1 MLSNIIF
8 YSFITDGNS
17 GFHISLLRL
26 LLQRKCETFP
36 TFPQRSLW
44 RNAATSPTHLRAAV
58 GAPSA
63 HLVAKLGSFY
73 CRAAGNRPGNRN
85 NQCLEQKQEWFFIA
99 SLCMK
104 RFTPQQCYALG
115 RSSPHYSGQSLSSWY
130 DRIAKWY
137 STWWLHINGA
147 IHLWLRKNYPLP
159 KRKMGD
165 NIILLQWKIPF
176 HKITKLCS
184 CFTLNVSK
192 PLPWCSHVGNL
203 K

>member
-1 MLSNIIF
+1 MVYATSPSIIYIIPYLNIFNPSSFKSKSTWKAGTFKLNVKKHHHYCF

-36 TFPQRSLW
+36 TFPRRSLW
-44 RNAATSPTHLRAAV
+44 RNAATSPTHLCAAV

-104 RFTPQQCYALG
+104 KFTPQQCYALD

-130 DRIAKWY
+130 DRIA
-137 STWWLHINGA
+137 NA
-147 IHLWLRKNYPLP
+147 IPL
-159 KRKMGD
+159 GGF
-165 NIILLQWKIPF
+165 I
-176 HKITKLCS
+176 
-184 CFTLNVSK
+184 
-192 PLPWCSHVGNL
+192 
-203 K
+203 